1 MGYALNNA
9 VAKNLKLKIENLK
22 LKTKFSI
29 LNFKF
34 SIFNLALVLRLY
46 RLDAQSFWYDEGNS
60 ARIAERSLR
69 LIVEGAAGDIHPPL
83 YYIVLAGWRALLG
96 ESEFALRA
104 LSALCGVLLVIC
116 TLGLGQTLAGRRVGQ
131 WGAWFVA
138 LSPFAVY
145 YSQEARM
152 YAPLALCAT
161 AAAWAL
167 FALLG
172 RLQQAA
178 LTPSVWQGA
187 GYASPTTS
195 FWREWRLMLV
205 YWAATVAGLYTQ
217 YAYPFAMIAQ
227 GLGVLVWYY
236 GYMQS
241 RKFDRMG
248 QILQPLAVYA
258 VVNMLAIAAYAPWLP
273 IAFRQVLGW
282 SVAAQDY
289 VLRTALLD
297 VARWLVAGR
306 TLPLGDSIW
315 AMAIVGVFAM
325 VGVWPRSRHDTQPY
339 AALILLL
346 LLVVPV
352 ALLFVFNLYRDAYL
366 KFLLV
371 CVPPLGLLVAKGA
384 EHFRSW
390 ILDFRFLR
398 QTSDPQSLISKRQ
411 SPILSLGF
419 IFGLGLLFYPSLRN
433 LYFNPAYAR
442 DDYRGIARLVQSLAK
457 PGDAV
462 LFNAPNQWE
471 VFTYYHKPEREIAP
485 PIALRYRPSSEA
497 DVTAEVQ
504 QLAQR
509 YKRLFVL
516 YFAERESDPGGW
528 YERALALQT
537 HKAGDDWVGNIRL
550 AQYAVPLAPLPNLPI
565 STTLGA
571 QGQIALDSAELAM
584 NTYYAG
590 GLVPLTLNWRATQPV
605 AGNYKVFVHIGLVDG
620 PPIAQNDA
628 EPTAGFRPTSQW
640 AQGQSVADL
649 RAVWLKPGAPPGE
662 YAVLVGMYDAN
673 TGQRLP
679 IRSSLPVHD
688 NRLVIGKI
696 TLAP

>member
-1 MGYALNNA
+1 MRNGFPIFY
-9 VAKNLKLKIENLK
+9 
-22 LKTKFSI
+22 FS
-29 LNFKF
+29 FF
-34 SIFNLALVLRLY
+34 IFNLALALRLY

-83 YYIVLAGWRALLG
+83 YYIALAAWRALLG
-96 ESEFALRA
+96 ESEFVLRA
-104 LSALCGVLLVIC
+104 LSALCGVLLVIF
-116 TLGLGQTLAGRRVGQ
+116 TFGLGQTLAGRRVGQ
-131 WGAWFVA
+131 LGAWFVA
-138 LSPFAVY
+138 LSPFAIY

-187 GYASPTTS
+187 GYASPVAP

-205 YWAATVAGLYTQ
+205 YLSATVAGLYTQ

-227 GLGVLVWYY
+227 GLGVLLWYY

-248 QILQPLAVYA
+248 QILQPLAIYA
-258 VVNMLAIAAYAPWLP
+258 LVNGVAIAAYAPWLP

-297 VARWLVAGR
+297 VARWLVVGR
-306 TLPLGDSIW
+306 TLPLGDSTW
-315 AMAIVGVFAM
+315 AMATVGILALL
-325 VGVWPRSRHDTQPY
+325 GLWPRSQRGTQPY
-339 AALILLL
+339 AAFILLL

-384 EHFRSW
+384 ENFGFW
-390 ILDFRFLR
+390 ILEFRFLR
-398 QTSDPQSLISKRQ
+398 RSPKPQSLISRPQ
-411 SPILSLGF
+411 SLILNLCF
-419 IFGLGLLFYPSLRN
+419 IFGLGALFYPSLRN

-485 PIALRYRPSSEA
+485 PIALRYRPNSEA
-497 DVTAEVQ
+497 DVIAEVQ
-504 QLAQR
+504 QLTQR

-528 YERALALQT
+528 YERALALQA

-550 AQYAVPLAPLPNLPI
+550 AQYAVPPAPLPRLPI
-565 STTLGA
+565 SATLGA
-571 QGQIALDSAELAM
+571 QGQIALDSAGLAM
-584 NTYYAG
+584 NPYSVG
-590 GLVPLTLNWRATQPV
+590 GLVPLTLNWRAAQPI
-605 AGNYKVFVHIGLVDG
+605 AGNYKVFVHIGPVDG

-628 EPTAGFRPTSQW
+628 EPAAGFRPTSQW
-640 AQGQSVADL
+640 AQGQPVADPH
-649 RAVWLKPGAPPGE
+649 AVWLKPGTPPGE

-679 IRSSLPVHD
+679 IRSSLPVYD

-696 TLAP
+696 TVAP